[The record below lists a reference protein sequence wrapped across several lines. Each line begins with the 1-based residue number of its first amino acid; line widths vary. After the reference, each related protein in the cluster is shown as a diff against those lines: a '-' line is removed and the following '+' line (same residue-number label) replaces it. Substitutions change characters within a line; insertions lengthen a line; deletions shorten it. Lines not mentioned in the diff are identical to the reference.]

1 MSEKMNRKALV
12 MIDIQNDIMVSG
24 VFGLFFIT

>member
-1 MSEKMNRKALV
+1 MSEKMNRKALA